1 VRYTLTFMVPD
12 VSASMIAVMYARDGF
27 DLVLAAMAGISFAFL
42 LAVVA
47 IALVAHAVDR
57 GRAPQLAAA

>member
-1 VRYTLTFMVPD
+1 M
-12 VSASMIAVMYARDGF
+12 RDGF

-42 LAVVA
+42 IAVVA
-47 IALVAHAVDR
+47 IALVAHAVDK